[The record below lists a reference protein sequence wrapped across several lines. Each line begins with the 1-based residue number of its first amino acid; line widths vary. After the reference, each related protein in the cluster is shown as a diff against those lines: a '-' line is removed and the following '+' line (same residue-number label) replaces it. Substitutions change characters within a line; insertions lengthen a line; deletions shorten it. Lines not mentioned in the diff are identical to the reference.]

1 MYLKRAIISHFSDLE
16 LLLHRRPLCA
26 FKAFNSKVKRT
37 CPWEGGGGGVEWSP
51 PTLEETMQ
59 SCTQHKHFW
68 SYSDDVLDFS
78 TSSCLVF
85 QKRLQKLWRNGDWGR
100 KSFCCTF
107 LALGATAKTVIS
119 QKSSGVA
126 RMSKFKITQT
136 LSSQPKESFDIF
148 GNTPTWICVLV
159 FARIS

>member
-51 PTLEETMQ
+51 PHPRRNDAIMHTTQTLLKLFRR
-59 SCTQHKHFW
+59 CPWFQHFFMPC
-68 SYSDDVLDFS
+68 FS
-78 TSSCLVF
+78 KKTSKALV
-85 QKRLQKLWRNGDWGR
+85 WGR

-126 RMSKFKITQT
+126 RVSKFKITQT